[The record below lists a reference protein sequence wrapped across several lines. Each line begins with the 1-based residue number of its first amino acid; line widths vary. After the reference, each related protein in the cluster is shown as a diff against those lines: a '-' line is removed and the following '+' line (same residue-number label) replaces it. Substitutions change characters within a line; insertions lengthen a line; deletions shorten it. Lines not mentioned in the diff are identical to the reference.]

1 MSALKVLVVG
11 GGVAGPAVTYWLS
24 RIGAHVT
31 LVERSDK
38 MRASGQQVDLRG
50 KGVPM
55 MKKMGMEAA
64 VMAACV
70 HEPGMQLIDRNGR
83 TQAFFP
89 VAKSGS
95 GKQGITS
102 EYEIMRGDLVK
113 ILYGLTEGHENV
125 RHLYNTT
132 VKSFTQ
138 DGGDGPDSKVHV
150 SFEDGREEDFDLVVA
165 ADGTGSKT
173 RKMMLGAD
181 APDPRR
187 DCGGHIGYFSVPS
200 NPEDS
205 DRGTF
210 CHLPGGRIVG
220 TRKDIPELTRVYMIL
235 RGKRP
240 ALNAAISSGNPQELK
255 KALADI
261 YQGGGWECDR
271 FMDALLHA
279 PEADDIYCTKIE
291 EVHLPPGSW
300 SKGQV
305 VLLGDSAHCHT
316 AGGYGCAWGLVGA
329 YVLAGEIATALKNK
343 DLTASAAIR
352 QGAKAYEET
361 FRPVATSMHGGH
373 DWAEDLM
380 APKSSIGIW
389 ILHRFAKMA
398 SFFNWGEMDG
408 LDKKSS
414 NWKLPEY
421 PALE

>member
-11 GGVAGPAVTYWLS
+11 GGIAGPAVTYWLS

-31 LVERSDK
+31 LIERSDK

-50 KGVPM
+50 KGVPI
-55 MKKMGMEAA
+55 MKKMGIEAA
-64 VMAACV
+64 VTAACV

-95 GKQGITS
+95 GKQGLTS
-102 EYEIMRGDLVK
+102 EYEIMRGDLVR

-125 RHLYNTT
+125 RHLFNTT

-138 DGGDGPDSKVHV
+138 DGRDGSDSKVHV
-150 SFEDGREEDFDLVVA
+150 SFDDGREEDFDLVVA

-173 RKMMLGAD
+173 RKMMLGEN

-187 DCGGHIGYFSVPS
+187 DCGGYIGYYSVPS
-200 NPEDS
+200 NPGDS

-210 CHLPGGRIVG
+210 CHLLGGRIIG

-235 RGKRP
+235 RGKKP
-240 ALNAAISSGNPQELK
+240 ALDAAINSGDPQELK

-261 YQGGGWECDR
+261 YQGGGWECER
-271 FMDALLHA
+271 FMDGLLHA

-291 EVHLPPGSW
+291 EVQLPQGSW

-305 VLLGDSAHCHT
+305 ALLGDAAHCHT

-329 YVLAGEIATALKNK
+329 YMLAGEIATSLKSK
-343 DLTASAAIR
+343 DLTASAAIM
-352 QGAKAYEET
+352 QGAKTYEEKL
-361 FRPVATSMHGGH
+361 RPAATSMHGSY
-373 DWAEDLM
+373 DRFEDLM

-398 SFFNWGEMDG
+398 SFLNWGEMDA
-408 LDKKSS
+408 LDKKTS

-421 PALE
+421 PELE